1 MSFEANKL
9 QREIK
14 FDIIWGGPKE
24 INWKKKKKKNQSML
38 GAKAIRISDSNT
50 HNQLVYSSFPKPQ
63 GIQIPK
69 LHSKDKEKPKSN

>member
-1 MSFEANKL
+1 LKL
-9 QREIK
+9 ISYKEKSNSISY
-14 FDIIWGGPKE
+14 GGAQKKLTE
-24 INWKKKKKKNQSML
+24 KKKKKKKTQSMI

>member
-1 MSFEANKL
+1 LKL
-9 QREIK
+9 ISYKEKSNSISY
-14 FDIIWGGPKE
+14 WGAQKKLTE
-24 INWKKKKKKNQSML
+24 KKKKKTQSMI

>member
-1 MSFEANKL
+1 LKL
-9 QREIK
+9 ISYKEKSNSISY
-14 FDIIWGGPKE
+14 GGAQKKLTE
-24 INWKKKKKKNQSML
+24 KKKKKKTQSMI